1 VLITLCLDQPGV
13 ILCWVV
19 LLAHILGGLME
30 QTFNLDLH
38 YAIHVIQ
45 EHYACLIGTWR
56 TIQEN
61 RTTMWHMALP
71 WLNN

>member
-30 QTFNLDLH
+30 QTFNLDLL
-38 YAIHVIQ
+38 YVIHVIQ
-45 EHYACLIGTWR
+45 EHYCCGDSRSYRAQ
-56 TIQEN
+56 TIREN
-61 RTTMWHMALP
+61 
-71 WLNN
+71 